1 MAGIASYEDA
11 LSAVSAAAERG
22 IGVYDMAVAFEIGY
36 AISTKKKLF
45 SRRKKLFD
53 RMIGDAGLL
62 YDIAVE
68 VVRRSA
74 GACTPADAAHRV
86 VEAYLNSGMDVAKA
100 RVFSMVADFATS
112 LTCKRTTDTMSVYNE
127 EMNR

>member
-1 MAGIASYEDA
+1 MAGIVSYEDA
-11 LSAVSAAAERG
+11 LSAVSSAAERG
-22 IGVYDMAVAFEIGY
+22 IGVYDMVVAFEIDY
-36 AISTKKKLF
+36 AISLKKKLF
-45 SRRKKLFD
+45 SRRKKLFE
-53 RMIGDAGLL
+53 RMLGDACRL

-74 GACTPADAAHRV
+74 GACTPAEAAYGV
-86 VEAYLNSGMDVAKA
+86 VESYLNSGMDVAKA

-127 EMNR
+127 ERNR